1 MTAVPLGHCTRQT
14 GWETNGQSD
23 DDDST
28 SERARVGW
36 APAAGWRAAVC
47 SCAVVGWQ
55 IVGAASGP
63 TSAAVPAGE
72 SLARGPPKQGK
83 LRDGSFLPAD
93 GLGFSFVF
101 LPLSFFKGCEA

>member
-1 MTAVPLGHCTRQT
+1 MPCRAVTRDGDRGAARPLRS
-14 GWETNGQSD
+14 SD
-23 DDDST
+23 RLGKRTVKATTT

-55 IVGAASGP
+55 IVGPASGP

-83 LRDGSFLPAD
+83 LREGSFLPAH
-93 GLGFSFVF
+93 GLGF
-101 LPLSFFKGCEA
+101 SFFKGCEA